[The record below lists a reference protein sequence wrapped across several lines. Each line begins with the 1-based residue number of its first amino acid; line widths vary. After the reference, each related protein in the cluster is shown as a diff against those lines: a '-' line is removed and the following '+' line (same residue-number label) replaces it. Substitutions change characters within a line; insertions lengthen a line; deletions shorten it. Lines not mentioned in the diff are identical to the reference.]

1 LIVKHVKL
9 NKPTIMAKCGNCG
22 KALSCGCQKRK
33 ASNGAAVCS
42 TCISSYEN
50 TQVNKTI
57 KPLELDLEKEVN
69 KLTTPPSWKKVY
81 KSRQIK

>member
-1 LIVKHVKL
+1 
-9 NKPTIMAKCGNCG
+9 MAKCGNCG

-57 KPLELDLEKEVN
+57 KPLESDLEKEVN

>member
-1 LIVKHVKL
+1 
-9 NKPTIMAKCGNCG
+9 MAKCGNCG

-33 ASNGAAVCS
+33 ASNGASVCS